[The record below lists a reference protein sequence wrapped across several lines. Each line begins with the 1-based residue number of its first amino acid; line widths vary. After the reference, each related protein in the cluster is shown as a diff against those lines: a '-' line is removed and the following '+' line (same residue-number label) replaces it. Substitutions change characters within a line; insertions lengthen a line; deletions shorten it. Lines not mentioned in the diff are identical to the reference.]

1 MCLFIIEIVGANSL
15 LYCMINTVA
24 RGNSADEHPEHCE
37 MQLFR
42 TSQVKTEES
51 VWNPGEGE

>member
-1 MCLFIIEIVGANSL
+1 
-15 LYCMINTVA
+15 MINTVA
-24 RGNSADEHPEHCE
+24 RENSADEHPEHCE